1 MNRWISLNCR
11 FAPETSLSGLS
22 VSWSPSMN
30 QYVFFLLFFFCFF
43 GSRSLVSLVFVFK
56 QGAQ

>member
-30 QYVFFLLFFFCFF
+30 QYVLFCLVFF
-43 GSRSLVSLVFVFK
+43 GFQIPCSLVFVFK
-56 QGAQ
+56 RGSR